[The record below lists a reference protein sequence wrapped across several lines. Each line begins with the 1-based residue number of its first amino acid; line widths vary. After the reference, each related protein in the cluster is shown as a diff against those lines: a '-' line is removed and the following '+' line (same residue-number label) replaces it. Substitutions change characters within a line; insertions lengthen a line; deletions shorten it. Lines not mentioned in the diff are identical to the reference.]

1 MTTEKQAQTDEVETV
16 MPTEPRLTPST
27 FSGAAPRCAECGIPV
42 FQQGAAWRHDLDDTD
57 DGDHYILTAHH
68 EASPR

>member
-1 MTTEKQAQTDEVETV
+1 MTNEKQIQPDEVESV

-42 FQQGAAWRHDLDDTD
+42 
-57 DGDHYILTAHH
+57 H
-68 EASPR
+68 EAVR